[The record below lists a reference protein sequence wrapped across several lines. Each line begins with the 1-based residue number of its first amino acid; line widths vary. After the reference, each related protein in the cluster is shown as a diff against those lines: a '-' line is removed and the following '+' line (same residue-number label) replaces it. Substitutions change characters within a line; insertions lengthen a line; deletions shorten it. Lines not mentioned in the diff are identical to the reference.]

1 MSLRKRFFAWM
12 LKQGDTFNRKLYN
25 AHKKDLFQ
33 GIEGTVV
40 EIGPGTGINFPYFPS
55 GSKWIGI
62 EPNDAFHEGL
72 MIKAKENGINASLVN
87 GNATNIPLPDEN
99 ADAVVC
105 TLVLCSVDE
114 PKLAISEMKRILKPG
129 GKLFFIEHVGAVKES
144 GLRKAQNVFNP
155 INRLMADGCNCNRET
170 WTSLNEGGFSDVHLT
185 HLRVKGAMKLHS
197 PHILG
202 YAVK

>member
-40 EIGPGTGINFPYFPS
+40 EIGPGTGVNFPYFPS
-55 GSKWIGI
+55 GTKWIGI
-62 EPNDAFHEGL
+62 EPNDAFHGGL

-87 GNATNIPLPDEN
+87 GNATKIPLPDAS

-105 TLVLCSVDE
+105 TLVLCSVD
-114 PKLAISEMKRILKPG
+114 KP
-129 GKLFFIEHVGAVKES
+129 
-144 GLRKAQNVFNP
+144 
-155 INRLMADGCNCNRET
+155 
-170 WTSLNEGGFSDVHLT
+170 
-185 HLRVKGAMKLHS
+185 
-197 PHILG
+197 
-202 YAVK
+202 